1 MAIWGDK
8 DRKKL
13 GKWGEKSDDE
23 IVAALNKSEQLETE
37 VTTLKTQVTD
47 KDKAV
52 NDLNTNFQTIKQKL
66 DTLEANDR
74 KQQQQAPP
82 KGDEEEPD
90 FITDPNGAFNKKA
103 QPLANAIAAT
113 AAMVARGQAQQ
124 SLTRNSKDGIDG
136 RLFDHWGAEIDQVA
150 NNTPTHILG
159 NPQTWLGI
167 FLQVKG
173 YHSDELADPNTRK
186 EKYAFLEPS
195 STVVTQQNTKDK
207 DEQPTDIERK
217 TAEKFGIPVEEYMKR
232 KKGMTFVG
240 A

>member
-1 MAIWGDK
+1 MPWFRDGM

-13 GKWGEKSDDE
+13 GKWGDKSEDE
-23 IVAALNKSEQLETE
+23 VIAALNKSETLETE
-37 VTTLKTQVTD
+37 VNTLKTQVAD

-52 NDLNTNFQTIKQKL
+52 TDLQNNWQAVKQKL
-66 DTLEANDR
+66 DTLEANSK
-74 KQQQQAPP
+74 KQDPPP
-82 KGDEEEPD
+82 KVDDEEPD

-103 QPLANAIAAT
+103 QPLAKAIAQT
-113 AAMVARGQAQQ
+113 AAMVARSQAQQ
-124 SLTRNSKDGIDG
+124 NLTRNSKDGIDG

-150 NNTPTHILG
+150 NNTPIGILG
-159 NPQTWLGI
+159 NPMTWQGI

-173 YHSDELADPNTRK
+173 YHSDELADPSTRK

-195 STVVTQQNTKDK
+195 SSVVNQPDAKAKD
-207 DEQPTDIERK
+207 DQPTEIERK